1 MYFSSVNNPQIYCN
15 MKINN
20 LLIAFLLVSS
30 ALFASISDKEK
41 QALIMLNQSTNGQ
54 NWTTKWN
61 LNQPVETWYGV
72 TIKDN
77 KVISISLVSNNL
89 EGRIDSSIKDLH
101 YLESFNVFKNKLN
114 GEIPSEIFSLTN
126 LKNLNLSFNSFSGK
140 LPNNVGNAKSL
151 VSLEAFM
158 NQLSGKLPESIGELK
173 NLELLSLF
181 NNGLSGE
188 LPQGLF
194 KLNNL
199 RELLLNS
206 NSLNGELK
214 SDIANLTKLENL
226 SLFDNQLNGTIPSLE
241 KMANLTAI
249 NLSLNNFKDF
259 SDSSLVSLDRFKLQM
274 YKSNSKEKVLLGEKE
289 ATIIVS
295 NKNIKGNPVSLSIK
309 E

>member
-1 MYFSSVNNPQIYCN
+1 

-30 ALFASISDKEK
+30 SLFASISDKEK
-41 QALIMLNQSTNGQ
+41 QALIAFNQSTNGQ

-72 TIKDN
+72 TIRDN

-89 EGRIDSSIKDLH
+89 EGKIDSSIKNLV
-101 YLESFNVFKNKLN
+101 YLETFNVFKNKLN
-114 GEIPSEIFSLTN
+114 GEVPSEIFNLTN

-140 LPNNVGNAKSL
+140 LPNTIGNAKSL
-151 VSLEAFM
+151 VSLEIFM
-158 NQLSGKLPESIGELK
+158 NQLSGQLPESIGELK

-181 NNGLSGE
+181 NNSLTGE
-188 LPQGLF
+188 LPQGLY

-199 RELLLNS
+199 KELLLNS
-206 NSLNGELK
+206 NSFNGELN
-214 SDIANLTKLENL
+214 SDVANLTKLENL
-226 SLFDNQLNGTIPSLE
+226 SLFDNKLNGTIPSLE
-241 KMANLTAI
+241 KMTKLTAL
-249 NLSLNNFKDF
+249 NLSLNNFKDYA
-259 SDSSLVSLDRFKLQM
+259 DSSLVSLDRFKLQM

-289 ATIIVS
+289 QILIVT
-295 NKNIKGNPVSLSIK
+295 NKSIKENPVTLSIK